1 MKHRIAVVAIAAAAL
16 VAVACQDQDG
26 GTRRLAT
33 EPGSTSPE
41 QGAHYVTTG
50 VAAVVGSNH
59 RLQTVA
65 PSVPPRGASASVAAA
80 NGPTSAMTLTNNE
93 PGIANTGGRR
103 NSSFVDSN
111 KHQHTI
117 SMLYSSTGG
126 PPVAVQHY
134 VDGKLVSTTAFGW
147 QRTTTG
153 WVRTRSMLQSVQGG
167 RLFGTYTTTTTQAP
181 VGGGSGGGTKQTVRL
196 DRPAQPTALQKMIV
210 GAAYHLAFIFA
221 PQDATAQSLAFS
233 ECSQYWL
240 RYAAAA
246 AVVAGLEVVIADAP
260 IIGPLIVSQFVAALA
275 LLGAAEDALL
285 DCVLSHQAIPTIDNW
300 SSGMGTGTGSGAGG
314 GAGSNKDCLEGSY
327 AAHCTTAFT
336 L

>member
-16 VAVACQDQDG
+16 VAVACQDRDG

-33 EPGSTSPE
+33 EPGGALPE
-41 QGAHYVTTG
+41 QGAHYITTG

-65 PSVPPRGASASVAAA
+65 ASAPPRGASASVVAA

-111 KHQHTI
+111 KHQHI
-117 SMLYSSTGG
+117 VSMLYSSIGG

-153 WVRTRSMLQSVQGG
+153 WVRTRSLLQSVQGG
-167 RLFGTYTTTTTQAP
+167 RLFGTYTTTTSQAP
-181 VGGGSGGGTKQTVRL
+181 VGGGGGGTKPTVRL
-196 DRPAQPTALQKMIV
+196 DRPAQPTALQKMIG

-233 ECSQYWL
+233 ACSQYWL

-246 AVVAGLEVVIADAP
+246 AVVAGLEAVIAEAP
-260 IIGPLIVSQFVAALA
+260 IIGPLLVSQFAAALS
-275 LLGAAEDALL
+275 LLAAAEDQLL
-285 DCVLSHQAIPTIDNW
+285 DCVLSHQPIPTIDNW
-300 SSGMGTGTGSGAGG
+300 SSGMGGGTGSGAGG
-314 GAGSNKDCLEGSY
+314 GGDSNKDCLEGSY